1 MRRAYR
7 FALVVM
13 YLYHL
18 YMSSQTS
25 IMFHPYPL
33 PPPTPQICGRSPAAS
48 YTLRF
53 AQTISLFLKS
63 HTPTKK
69 YFAKIFQN
77 SVAKKTSLYI
87 LEIRVIL
94 R

>member
-1 MRRAYR
+1 
-7 FALVVM
+7 
-13 YLYHL
+13 
-18 YMSSQTS
+18 
-25 IMFHPYPL
+25 MFY
-33 PPPTPQICGRSPAAS
+33 PPTPTTPHPPNMRSESRRP

-69 YFAKIFQN
+69 YFAKISQN
-77 SVAKKTSLYI
+77 SVAKLTSLYI